1 MGRKNTMS
9 TIKRAIEIAEAA
21 HKGQK
26 DKAGANYILHP
37 LRVMERGKSEVE
49 KICGVLHDVVEDSEW
64 TFEMLEKEGFS
75 DEVIS
80 VLRCVTMKS
89 EEDYE
94 TFVNRIAQNPIAVEV
109 KINDFALLFVFCPN
123 PPQANRPYLR
133 EQTSNANHWRRR
145 MQTRAQTIQPCSM

>member
-109 KINDFALLFVFCPN
+109 KINDLLDNLDITRFKN
-123 PPQANRPYLR
+123 LNERDLKRLNKYLKAFW
-133 EQTSNANHWRRR
+133 ELQKIKTNTKSY
-145 MQTRAQTIQPCSM
+145 

>member
-1 MGRKNTMS
+1 
-9 TIKRAIEIAEAA
+9 
-21 HKGQK
+21 
-26 DKAGANYILHP
+26 
-37 LRVMERGKSEVE
+37 
-49 KICGVLHDVVEDSEW
+49 VVEDSEW

-109 KINDFALLFVFCPN
+109 KINDLLDNLDITRFKN
-123 PPQANRPYLR
+123 LNERDLKRLNKYLKAFW
-133 EQTSNANHWRRR
+133 ELQKIKTNTKSY
-145 MQTRAQTIQPCSM
+145 